1 LKNKDN
7 ISQKMGSSQNKNNS
21 LTKSQLKSRD
31 EKEDENNLIKKYEI
45 KIVLLGDINVGK
57 TSIVLRYSKNI
68 FKNHYPPTIR
78 GAYTQKNLLLQ
89 NGILIKFH
97 IWDTSGQE
105 RYRTMSK
112 LYYLDAEAIILVY
125 DISNEESV
133 INLKYW
139 IQEIKNNVNIYN
151 IILAIAANKCDIK
164 EIDGKVDIKKG
175 KKFAD
180 DNNLIFYETSA
191 LKGIGIEKMF
201 YDIGNK
207 YYDMKMKK

>member
-1 LKNKDN
+1 MNNKDN

-68 FKNHYPPTIR
+68 FKNHYPPTIG
-78 GAYTQKNLLLQ
+78 GAYTQKILLLQ

-139 IQEIKNNVNIYN
+139 IQEIKNNVNINN

-175 KKFAD
+175 KKYAD
-180 DNNLIFYETSA
+180 DNNLIFYKTSA

>member
-1 LKNKDN
+1 
-7 ISQKMGSSQNKNNS
+7 
-21 LTKSQLKSRD
+21 
-31 EKEDENNLIKKYEI
+31 
-45 KIVLLGDINVGK
+45 
-57 TSIVLRYSKNI
+57 
-68 FKNHYPPTIR
+68 
-78 GAYTQKNLLLQ
+78 
-89 NGILIKFH
+89 
-97 IWDTSGQE
+97 
-105 RYRTMSK
+105 MSK

-139 IQEIKNNVNIYN
+139 IQEIKNNVNINN

-191 LKGIGIEKMF
+191 LKGIGIEKLF

-207 YYDMKMKK
+207 YYDMIIKK

>member
-1 LKNKDN
+1 
-7 ISQKMGSSQNKNNS
+7 MGSKQNKNNS
-21 LTKSQLKSRD
+21 LTKLQLKSRD

-68 FKNHYPPTIR
+68 FKNHYPPTIG

-139 IQEIKNNVNIYN
+139 IQEIKNNVNINN

-164 EIDGKVDIKKG
+164 EIDGKIDIKKG

>member
-1 LKNKDN
+1 
-7 ISQKMGSSQNKNNS
+7 MGSKQNKNNS
-21 LTKSQLKSRD
+21 LTKLQLKSRD

-68 FKNHYPPTIR
+68 FKNHYPPTIG

-133 INLKYW
+133 INLK
-139 IQEIKNNVNIYN
+139 
-151 IILAIAANKCDIK
+151 ILDSRNKK
-164 EIDGKVDIKKG
+164 
-175 KKFAD
+175 
-180 DNNLIFYETSA
+180 
-191 LKGIGIEKMF
+191 
-201 YDIGNK
+201 
-207 YYDMKMKK
+207 

>member
-1 LKNKDN
+1 MNNKDN
-7 ISQKMGSSQNKNNS
+7 ISQKIGSKQNKNNS
-21 LTKSQLKSRD
+21 LTKLQLKSRD

-68 FKNHYPPTIR
+68 FKNHYPPTIG

-139 IQEIKNNVNIYN
+139 IQEIKNNVNINN

>member
-1 LKNKDN
+1 
-7 ISQKMGSSQNKNNS
+7 MGSSQNKNNS

-68 FKNHYPPTIR
+68 FKNHYPPTIG
-78 GAYTQKNLLLQ
+78 GAYTQKILLLQ

-139 IQEIKNNVNIYN
+139 IQEIKNNVNINN
-151 IILAIAANKCDIK
+151 IILAIPKRWWTPCARVSS
-164 EIDGKVDIKKG
+164 GT
-175 KKFAD
+175 
-180 DNNLIFYETSA
+180 TSWCA
-191 LKGIGIEKMF
+191 STTARS
-201 YDIGNK
+201 DW
-207 YYDMKMKK
+207 D

>member
-1 LKNKDN
+1 
-7 ISQKMGSSQNKNNS
+7 MGSKQNKNNS
-21 LTKSQLKSRD
+21 LTKLQLKSRD

-68 FKNHYPPTIR
+68 FKNHNPPSIG

-139 IQEIKNNVNIYN
+139 IQEIKNNVNINN